1 MLNTKRNAL
10 KLVMGLAAAIAL
22 PFNSAVADD
31 KSEIVLGASIPL
43 SGVMAATAAGYHA
56 AMQDYINLVNEQGGI
71 NGRKL
76 RYAAEDTGYKVDVSV
91 AVFNKLTTGN
101 NVHFYYGD
109 STGFAKTIAPELA
122 RKGDIL
128 MSGTSFATEM
138 NDPTR
143 FPHYFMSGPDYSQ
156 MVKILLRHI
165 ANEKPKARVA
175 LVYSDNEFGRDP
187 IASAETYAKE
197 LGLNVVQTL
206 PTQIGA
212 VDVSTE
218 VLKLR
223 RANPDY
229 TIFHGYVLAPLPEFI
244 SQAKNL
250 GMKTKFMG
258 TLWSMDLLNIEKMG
272 AGADG
277 FMGVMPYRY
286 YFDKEGKSPMLEKI
300 RKIRPEYQSVAYMQ
314 GFLTS
319 MLFVEAA
326 KRTLDAGKELT
337 GTNMKT
343 ALNSIKNWDTGGIIG
358 TPVSVQ
364 GNSIPV
370 GRVYQYDAGK
380 KTMIPASGWIDLTK

>member
-1 MLNTKRNAL
+1 MISAKRHTL
-10 KLVMGLAAAIAL
+10 KLALGMAGALAL
-22 PFNSAVADD
+22 PFNAATAQD
-31 KSEIVLGASIPL
+31 KSDIVLGASIPL

-71 NGRKL
+71 KGRKL

-91 AVFNKLTTGN
+91 AVFNKITASN
-101 NVHFYYGD
+101 DVRFYYGD
-109 STGFAKTIAPELA
+109 STGFAKTISPELQ
-122 RKGDIL
+122 RKGNIL
-128 MSGTSFATEM
+128 MSGTSFATEL
-138 NDPTR
+138 NNPER
-143 FPHYFMSGPDYSQ
+143 FPNYFMSGPDYSQ

-165 ANEKPKARVA
+165 AAEKPKARVA

-187 IASAETYAKE
+187 IAAAEAYAKE
-197 LGLNVVQTL
+197 LGLTVAQTL
-206 PTQIGA
+206 PTPIGS

-229 TIFHGYVLAPLPEFI
+229 TIFHGYVLAPIPEFI

-258 TLWSMDLLNIEKMG
+258 TLWSMDLLNIERMG
-272 AGADG
+272 PGADG

-286 YFDKEGKSPMLEKI
+286 YFDKEGKSPMLETI

-326 KRTLDAGKELT
+326 KRTLESGKELT
-337 GTNMKT
+337 GANMKT

-358 TPVSVQ
+358 TPISVQ

-380 KTMIPASGWIDLTK
+380 KTMLPASGWIDLSK

>member
-1 MLNTKRNAL
+1 MNNSKRNSL
-10 KLVMGLAAAIAL
+10 KLAVGLAAAMTL
-22 PFNSAVADD
+22 PFQAMAQS
-31 KSEIVLGASIPL
+31 KPEIVLGASIPL
-43 SGVMAATAAGYHA
+43 SGVMAATAAGYHT
-56 AMQDYINLVNEQGGI
+56 AMQDYIKLINDQGGL
-71 NGRKL
+71 NGHKL
-76 RYAAEDTGYKVDVSV
+76 RYVAEDTAYKVDVSV
-91 AVFNKLTTGN
+91 AVFNKITAAN
-101 NVHFYYGD
+101 NVRFYYGD
-109 STGFAKTIAPELA
+109 STGFAKTIAPEVA
-122 RKGDIL
+122 RKGNIL
-128 MSGTSFATEM
+128 MTGTSFATEL
-138 NDPTR
+138 NDPKR
-143 FPHYFMSGPDYSQ
+143 FPHFFMSGPDYSE

-187 IASAETYAKE
+187 IPAAEAYAKE
-197 LGLNVVQTL
+197 LGLTIAQTL
-206 PTQIGA
+206 PTPIGA

-223 RANPDY
+223 RARPDY
-229 TIFHGYVLAPLPEFI
+229 TIFHGYVLAPIPEFI

-250 GMKTKFMG
+250 GMQTKFMG
-258 TLWSMDLLNIEKMG
+258 TLWSMDLLNIERMG

-286 YFDKEGKSPMLEKI
+286 YFDKEGNSPMLDTI

-314 GFLTS
+314 GFISS
-319 MLFVEAA
+319 MLLVEAA

-337 GTNMKT
+337 GDNMKA

-358 TPVSVQ
+358 TPISVV

-380 KTMIPASGWIDLTK
+380 KTMVPASGWIDLSK